1 MYYLYLISIIRIVI
15 ISLLSSTG
23 VAQGCPG
30 DDAISHP
37 GENGKLSSIVPWCGI
52 CLFPEASGGSFFF
65 SVLGPSWKSW
75 CARKSQGLID
85 QIQGLIDQL
94 QGFIL

>member
-52 CLFPEASGGSFFF
+52 CLFPGGLWWIIFLLSLGSFLE
-65 SVLGPSWKSW
+65 VLV
-75 CARKSQGLID
+75 RKEKPGVN
-85 QIQGLIDQL
+85 
-94 QGFIL
+94 